1 MITAFEALFG
11 AVVYFPI
18 LIFLNS
24 IVFKDKKKNTA
35 YFLFAFYFASL
46 YSITGLPT
54 LFNCKYDGFVYLI
67 PFVGMAYDV
76 LNSFLNVFLF
86 IPLGFMLPFVCES
99 YKRLKTTLLFGMATS
114 LVIELLQLFTYRKTD
129 VNDLITNTIGTLLG
143 FLAAKKVIEKY
154 KKEGVKGKSTELFVV
169 IGLVFVV
176 MFFVQPPIVA
186 LIRKF
191 VV

>member
-1 MITAFEALFG
+1 
-11 AVVYFPI
+11 
-18 LIFLNS
+18 
-24 IVFKDKKKNTA
+24 
-35 YFLFAFYFASL
+35 
-46 YSITGLPT
+46 
-54 LFNCKYDGFVYLI
+54 
-67 PFVGMAYDV
+67 MAYDV

-154 KKEGVKGKSTELFVV
+154 KKEGVKGKSTELFIV

-176 MFFVQPPIVA
+176 MFFIQPPIVA